1 MMLVIW
7 WMLPELSLWTVWP
20 WWQRALQ
27 LGLLCA
33 SGFAVFVLGLW
44 LSGGAWLTYAIRGR
58 PGRPLTDLG

>member
-1 MMLVIW
+1 MLVIW
-7 WMLPELSLWTVWP
+7 WMLPEQSLWTVWP

-44 LSGGAWLTYAIRGR
+44 LSGVRLA
-58 PGRPLTDLG
+58 DLRH